1 MQTKDY
7 EPSVLREVIEAQEQA
22 HLPAWSRPLTDLL
35 KKWVVTGTVDAKATC
50 LAMDAACAAAEAL
63 DGPDERR
70 KASRPRR
77 YRAALW
83 AGALESV
90 FNHAEDAARGPRELA
105 QLAQVLR
112 EQYHLQLCPGAEQEA
127 AWSAAVAKCSELKA
141 SAELSEVRLGFNE
154 AQRPTTELFGSLDS
168 EQKKRK
174 KKSIDKKKKKTIAAY
189 EAKSLVQQVINETC
203 NSEES
208 DVVSVPASPTAAAE
222 VDRML
227 SLQTAKPKDGPRECS
242 TTDPSSSCTSS
253 TEDGTDRKSGRKVVY
268 VVNVDPQV
276 EEWRDQFYSALKQQN
291 ASQALETFLVHFKET
306 LEQQPANGSAEW
318 ILLRSHAEIA
328 LLCLRN
334 AEWCRHQLWKAY
346 SSGHPTCIDELLQQA
361 EICLHGFPAMV
372 AKSWC
377 PRTGA
382 DVLGYVAQSK
392 PAKLLGSLIRIVQG
406 RPEFL
411 RDMQKRNAEH
421 VSSGDDDVISPMI

>member
-1 MQTKDY
+1 MALAPRVGVDSFSARLMQTKDY

-50 LAMDAACAAAEAL
+50 LSMDAACAAAEAL
-63 DGPDERR
+63 DGPDDR
-70 KASRPRR
+70 KKSSRPRR

-90 FNHAEDAARGPRELA
+90 YNHAEDASRGPGELE

-112 EQYHLQLCPGAEQEA
+112 EQFHLQLSIGAEQES
-127 AWSAAVAKCSELKA
+127 AWAAAVAKCTELK
-141 SAELSEVRLGFNE
+141 STAELSEAHL
-154 AQRPTTELFGSLDS
+154 PTTELFGSLDS

-222 VDRML
+222 VDRLL
-227 SLQTAKPKDGPRECS
+227 SLQTSKPKDTGGTRECS

-253 TEDGTDRKSGRKVVY
+253 TEDGTDRKSGKKVVY
-268 VVNVDPQV
+268 VVNVDPQA
-276 EEWRDQFYSALKQQN
+276 EEWRMQFYSALKQQN
-291 ASQALETFLVHFKET
+291 ASQALENFLAHFKET
-306 LEQQPANGSAEW
+306 LEQQPTNGSA
-318 ILLRSHAEIA
+318 
-328 LLCLRN
+328 
-334 AEWCRHQLWKAY
+334 
-346 SSGHPTCIDELLQQA
+346 
-361 EICLHGFPAMV
+361 
-372 AKSWC
+372 
-377 PRTGA
+377 
-382 DVLGYVAQSK
+382 
-392 PAKLLGSLIRIVQG
+392 
-406 RPEFL
+406 
-411 RDMQKRNAEH
+411 
-421 VSSGDDDVISPMI
+421 

>member
-1 MQTKDY
+1 MALAPRAGVDSFTSRPMQTKDY

-22 HLPAWSRPLTDLL
+22 HLPGWSRPLTDLL

-50 LAMDAACAAAEAL
+50 LSMDAACAAAEAL
-63 DGPDERR
+63 DGPDDRK

-90 FNHAEDAARGPRELA
+90 FNHAEDALRGPGEPGELE

-112 EQYHLQLCPGAEQEA
+112 EQFHLQLSIGAEQEA
-127 AWSAAVAKCSELKA
+127 AWASAVAKCAELK
-141 SAELSEVRLGFNE
+141 SNAELSEVRLGFNE

-253 TEDGTDRKSGRKVVY
+253 TEDGTDRKSSRKVVY
-268 VVNVDPQV
+268 VVTVDPQV
-276 EEWRDQFYSALKQQN
+276 EEWRLQFYTALKQQN
-291 ASQALETFLVHFKET
+291 ASQALENFLEQFKET
-306 LEQQPANGSAEW
+306 LEQQPTNG
-318 ILLRSHAEIA
+318 
-328 LLCLRN
+328 
-334 AEWCRHQLWKAY
+334 
-346 SSGHPTCIDELLQQA
+346 G
-361 EICLHGFPAMV
+361 
-372 AKSWC
+372 
-377 PRTGA
+377 
-382 DVLGYVAQSK
+382 
-392 PAKLLGSLIRIVQG
+392 
-406 RPEFL
+406 
-411 RDMQKRNAEH
+411 
-421 VSSGDDDVISPMI
+421 

>member
-1 MQTKDY
+1 MARAPRALSVDSFSARLMQTKDY

-50 LAMDAACAAAEAL
+50 LSMDAACAAAEAL
-63 DGPDERR
+63 DGVDER
-70 KASRPRR
+70 KKSSRPRR

-90 FNHAEDAARGPRELA
+90 FHHAEDASRGPGELE

-112 EQYHLQLCPGAEQEA
+112 EQFHLQLCIGADQES
-127 AWSAAVAKCSELKA
+127 AWAAAVAKCSELRA
-141 SAELSEVRLGFNE
+141 NAELSEAPFGFND

-253 TEDGTDRKSGRKVVY
+253 TEDGTDRKGGKKVVY

-276 EEWRDQFYSALKQQN
+276 EEWRQQFYTALKQQN
-291 ASQALETFLVHFKET
+291 ASTALESFLAHFKET
-306 LEQQPANGSAEW
+306 LEQQPTNGSAEW
-318 ILLRSHAEIA
+318 ILLHSHAEIA

-361 EICLHGFPAMV
+361 EICLNGFPSMV
-372 AKSWC
+372 AKIM
-377 PRTGA
+377 
-382 DVLGYVAQSK
+382 V
-392 PAKLLGSLIRIVQG
+392 
-406 RPEFL
+406 
-411 RDMQKRNAEH
+411 
-421 VSSGDDDVISPMI
+421 

>member
-1 MQTKDY
+1 M
-7 EPSVLREVIEAQEQA
+7 
-22 HLPAWSRPLTDLL
+22 
-35 KKWVVTGTVDAKATC
+35 G
-50 LAMDAACAAAEAL
+50 
-63 DGPDERR
+63 
-70 KASRPRR
+70 
-77 YRAALW
+77 
-83 AGALESV
+83 
-90 FNHAEDAARGPRELA
+90 
-105 QLAQVLR
+105 
-112 EQYHLQLCPGAEQEA
+112 EA

-154 AQRPTTELFGSLDS
+154 AQRPPTELFGSLD
-168 EQKKRK
+168 
-174 KKSIDKKKKKTIAAY
+174 SIDKKKKKTIAAY

-222 VDRML
+222 VDRLL

-253 TEDGTDRKSGRKVVY
+253 TEDGTDRKSGKKVVH
-268 VVNVDPQV
+268 VVNVDPQA
-276 EEWRDQFYSALKQQN
+276 EEWRMQFYSALKQQN
-291 ASQALETFLVHFKET
+291 ASQALENFLAHFKET
-306 LEQQPANGSAEW
+306 LEQQPTNGSAEW

-361 EICLHGFPAMV
+361 EICLYGFPAMV

-382 DVLGYVAQSK
+382 DVLVYVAQSK

>member
-50 LAMDAACAAAEAL
+50 LSMDAACAAAEAL
-63 DGPDERR
+63 DGADDR
-70 KASRPRR
+70 KKTSRPRR

-90 FNHAEDAARGPRELA
+90 FNHAEDTSRGASELE

-112 EQYHLQLCPGAEQEA
+112 EQFHLQLSIGAEQES
-127 AWSAAVAKCSELKA
+127 AWAAAVAKCSELK
-141 SAELSEVRLGFNE
+141 SNAELSEVRLGFSE

-174 KKSIDKKKKKTIAAY
+174 KKSVDKKKKKTIAAY

-203 NSEES
+203 NSDES

-268 VVNVDPQV
+268 VVTVDPQV
-276 EEWRDQFYSALKQQN
+276 EEWRLQLYSALKQQN
-291 ASQALETFLVHFKET
+291 ASQALESFLEDFKET

-382 DVLGYVAQSK
+382 DVLGYVAQSV
-392 PAKLLGSLIRIVQG
+392 PAKLLGSLVRIVQG
-406 RPEFL
+406 KPEFL
-411 RDMQKRNAEH
+411 RDLQKKNAEH
-421 VSSGDDDVISPMI
+421 VSTGDDDVSAMM

>member
-1 MQTKDY
+1 
-7 EPSVLREVIEAQEQA
+7 
-22 HLPAWSRPLTDLL
+22 
-35 KKWVVTGTVDAKATC
+35 VTGTVDAKATC
-50 LAMDAACAAAEAL
+50 LSMDAACAAAEAL
-63 DGPDERR
+63 DGPDDRK

-90 FNHAEDAARGPRELA
+90 FNHAEDALRGPGEPGELE

-112 EQYHLQLCPGAEQEA
+112 EQFHLQLSIGAEQES
-127 AWSAAVAKCSELKA
+127 AWAAAVGKCSELK
-141 SAELSEVRLGFNE
+141 SKAELSEVRLGFNE
-154 AQRPTTELFGSLDS
+154 AQPPTTELFGSLDS

-222 VDRML
+222 VDRLL
-227 SLQTAKPKDGPRECS
+227 SLQTGTVHTKDGPRECS

-253 TEDGTDRKSGRKVVY
+253 TEDGTDRKSGKKVVY
-268 VVNVDPQV
+268 VVNVDPQA
-276 EEWRDQFYSALKQQN
+276 EEWRMQFYSALKQQN
-291 ASQALETFLVHFKET
+291 ASQALENFLAHFKET
-306 LEQQPANGSAEW
+306 LEQQPTNGSAEW

-361 EICLHGFPAMV
+361 EICLHGFPSMV

-411 RDMQKRNAEH
+411 RDVQNKRNAEH
-421 VSSGDDDVISPMI
+421 VSSGDDDVSQGF